1 MKFLKHFPK
10 NSEGSYM
17 LYELYSFDNFFR
29 LLLKHGF
36 NQENALYFVFARCAL
51 SAVVFQERIHNND
64 YLKLRG
70 EDALS
75 PRLASIKAMLIFDI
89 LECIEIVKV

>member
-1 MKFLKHFPK
+1 MKFLKYFPK

-17 LYELYSFDNFFR
+17 VYELYSFDNFFR

-36 NQENALYFVFARCAL
+36 NHNDALYYIFAKCAL
-51 SAVVFQERIHNND
+51 SAVVFQERIHNKA

-70 EDALS
+70 EDAPS
-75 PRLASIKAMLIFDI
+75 SRLASIKAMLIFDI
-89 LECIEIVKV
+89 LQCRERVKR